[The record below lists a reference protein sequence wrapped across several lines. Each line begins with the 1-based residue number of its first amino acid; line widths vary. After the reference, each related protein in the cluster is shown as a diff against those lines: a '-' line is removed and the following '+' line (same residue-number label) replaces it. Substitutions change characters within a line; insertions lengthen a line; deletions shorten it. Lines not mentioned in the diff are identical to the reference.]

1 MVDRIIV
8 KNKEKKEKFYFLT
21 EEILSE
27 ASEEKENGDSLWN
40 TDQIDVVCSEF
51 SLLKSHILEGYLYFQ
66 FGKKCRMLQSTYI
79 LTDSFPN
86 LNGTKLGRKIAEFQE
101 EFSRY

>member
-8 KNKEKKEKFYFLT
+8 KNIEKKERFLILT
-21 EEILSE
+21 EEILTE
-27 ASEEKENGDSLWN
+27 ASKEKENGDSLWN
-40 TDQIDVVCSEF
+40 TDQIDVVSAEF

-79 LTDSFPN
+79 LTDSVQN
-86 LNGTKLGRKIAEFQE
+86 LNGTKLGNKIAEFQE
-101 EFSRY
+101 DYNRY